1 MKKSLF
7 GLVALVALASCRESN
22 TSVKSTPSAE
32 PITIAKAL
40 RYDTTFIRTATQ
52 PQAYTYTAEVVVGT
66 NKTITVPVKIDW
78 TTTMEGGCPQVASL
92 KVYQAGP
99 SDPRTTLTVKAIRDA
114 VCKPG
119 PKPTGTARAAT
130 GAVYLSLTCQSKE
143 VHSFSSFRF
152 MLNALGYHD
161 TLETKSISSAATKQ

>member
-1 MKKSLF
+1 M
-7 GLVALVALASCRESN
+7 AALAACRESN

-32 PITIAKAL
+32 PITVPKAL
-40 RYDTTFIRTATQ
+40 RYDTTFLRTATQ
-52 PQAYTYTAEVVVGT
+52 SQAYTYTTEVVVGT

-78 TTTMEGGCPQVASL
+78 TTITEDGCPQVASL

-99 SDPRTTLTVKAIRDA
+99 ADSRTALTVKALRDA

-119 PKPTGTARAAT
+119 PMPAGTARAAT

-143 VHSFSSFRF
+143 VHSFSSYRF

-161 TLETKSISSAATKQ
+161 TLETKSVSSATTPR